1 MDKKWREG
9 ESGIIYTTV
18 KAEGITGEI
27 WAERLDKGYRVNG
40 RTRGVLYFAG
50 FTTSKIGTVEVAILK
65 GNSFKHRQTLQEA
78 LRIAEYHGLTK
89 PETDIACLL
98 RSEFSDKEIRSM
110 GFSRIVPVHNLSGHV
125 LVVNTFASCR
135 MLEAIPC
142 QGDSNWGLGVGFAF
156 VKPKAE
162 K

>member
-9 ESGIIYTTV
+9 EDRIIYTTV
-18 KAEGITGEI
+18 KAEGITGET

-40 RTRGVLYFAG
+40 RTRNVLYFAG

-65 GNSFKHRQTLQEA
+65 GNSLRRQTLQEA
-78 LRIAEYHGLTK
+78 LRIAKSHGLTE

-135 MLEAIPC
+135 MLEAIPY

-156 VKPKAE
+156 VKPKVE